1 MKLTNKK
8 VSGDSA
14 KEKVCKKC
22 AEPLRSTNKRG
33 ICDNCRRKRTKE
45 VKETAG
51 WLLGLVLLAVPGV
64 KYFGGKK

>member
-8 VSGDSA
+8 VSGDSN

-22 AEPLRSTNKRG
+22 GEPLRSANKRG
-33 ICDNCRRKRTKE
+33 ICDNCRRKRTKII
-45 VKETAG
+45 KETAG
-51 WLLGLVLLAVPGV
+51 SVLGLALLAIPGA